1 MEWGESIL
9 KLSNKEGFTLI
20 ELLVVIAIIGILAIV
35 AIPSLFQN
43 THKARVAEVENDYSA
58 IKNAAISYYAENA
71 GNIEEIDNKLLPNT
85 PIMKYIDGISK
96 DAPIGGEYTITSKI
110 DEGEN
115 NADVVG
121 CINPK
126 GKLTTKKVSQVNK
139 DFRLYLVIKEAYVDD
154 KWQYPHL
161 TESQFRKMAKDL
173 GYNKVYVDGSDTFD
187 DNQTTIYIGLVEK

>member
-1 MEWGESIL
+1 M

-35 AIPSLFQN
+35 AVPSLLQN
-43 THKARVAEVENDYSA
+43 THKAKVAEVENDYSV
-58 IKNAAISYYAENA
+58 IKNAAISYYTENN
-71 GNIEEIDNKLLPNT
+71 GNIEEINNKLLPNT
-85 PIMKYIDGISK
+85 PIMEYIDGISK

-121 CINPK
+121 CINSK

-161 TESQFRKMAKDL
+161 TESQFRKMAKDI
-173 GYNKVYVDGSDTFD
+173 GYNKVYVDGSDTFN
-187 DNQTTIYIGLVEK
+187 DNQTTIYLGLVEK